1 MAIMKQH
8 LSTAITF
15 LKSTHLNSLA
25 NNAAIPL
32 GTVDMSTN
40 DYPNAKVHFTID
52 LSTDLD
58 PGGTVDIYM
67 LGSLDDTLWTDGID
81 PDSTANQSTNLR
93 NAQKI
98 VELKADGDMN
108 TQAINWVCND
118 LSYLVGDLPPYWA
131 LMPKNNSGSA
141 FVSSG
146 NTAEYYR
153 ATYKG
158 ST

>member
-15 LKSTHLNSLA
+15 AKSTHLNSLA

-52 LSTDLD
+52 LATALD
-58 PGGTVDIYM
+58 PGGTVDIYL
-67 LGSLDDTLWTDGID
+67 LGSLDNSIWTDGIN
-81 PDSTANQSTNLR
+81 PNTTANQSTNLR
-93 NAQKI
+93 NAVK
-98 VELKADGDMN
+98 VAELKADGDMN
-108 TQAINWVCND
+108 TQDLKYVCND
-118 LSYLVGDLPPYWA
+118 LSYIVGDLPPYWT
-131 LMPKNNSGSA
+131 LIPKNNSGSA

-146 NTAEYYR
+146 HTAQYYQT
-153 ATYKG
+153 TYKG